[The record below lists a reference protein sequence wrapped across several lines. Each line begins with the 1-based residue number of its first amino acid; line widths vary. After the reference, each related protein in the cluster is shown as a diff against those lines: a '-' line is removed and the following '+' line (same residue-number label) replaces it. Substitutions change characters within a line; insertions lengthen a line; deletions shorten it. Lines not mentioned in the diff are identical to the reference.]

1 MSTLNI
7 TDASLGLMRIKDP
20 NEALGLAVR
29 LLAGEAPFRDMP
41 LGVSIGSLV
50 GSIDAGNYIFASR
63 GDRAVGVTFWMFT
76 QPEDAEAW
84 LFRGKRLSE
93 DALTKG
99 GPAAIILGLQA
110 TETEVTRL
118 LFRGLRDIYVEV
130 DLCYFMRDYG
140 KDDDRGRRAVRLVRP
155 KVRRKPKDAAQV
167 GG

>member
-118 LFRGLRDIYVEV
+118 LFRGLRDIYDEV